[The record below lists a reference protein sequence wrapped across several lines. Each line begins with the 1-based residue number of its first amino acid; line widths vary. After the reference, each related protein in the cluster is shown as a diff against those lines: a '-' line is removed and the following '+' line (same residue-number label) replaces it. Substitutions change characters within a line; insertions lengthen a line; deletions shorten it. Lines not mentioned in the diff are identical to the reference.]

1 MIFLLSRLI
10 DTIVFFLLFVIVSY
24 FFILDKNVKK
34 TLISSVAGVIIFIL
48 VDIFSPLLFYCFLN
62 LSEFLYYIVH

>member
-10 DTIVFFLLFVIVSY
+10 DAIVFFLLFLTVSY

-34 TLISSVAGVIIFIL
+34 TLISSVVSVIVFIL
-48 VDIFSPLLFYCFLN
+48 IDIFSPLLLYCFLN
-62 LSEFLYYIVH
+62 LSEFLYYVAH

>member
-10 DTIVFFLLFVIVSY
+10 DTIVFFLLFVIVNY

-34 TLISSVAGVIIFIL
+34 TLISSVASVIIFIL
-48 VDIFSPLLFYCFLN
+48 VGIFSPLLLYCFLN
-62 LSEFLYYIVH
+62 LSEFLYYVVH

>member
-34 TLISSVAGVIIFIL
+34 TLISSVASVIIFIL
-48 VDIFSPLLFYCFLN
+48 VDIFSPLLLYCFLN
-62 LSEFLYYIVH
+62 LSEFLYYVVH